1 MRKIGFLV
9 AAAACFGLAPFA
21 GRLGV
26 VAGSALLLVL
36 ALALSAAA
44 SGAFDAISLAG
55 GALGAFAS
63 VVLSGVSPAV
73 GGAALV
79 ALAFAERSLRV
90 RGQTAR
96 LVHAGAALGAGAL
109 AGALTSAYG
118 SASPAVR
125 GVAVVVAAVVVAL
138 PLLIDA
144 DDPVAHALDS
154 AADDVAE
161 PARASLREAAEL
173 RRTAGDDLLDRRSAR
188 QVRATWRALLRLA
201 EARLR
206 LERRGSAP
214 RSAHAG
220 GVMAR
225 VDQRIADYVGVL
237 TRAYVA
243 LDTAHAAEA
252 SLDDAAM
259 RSVET
264 VGESL
269 EQVTSAIVEEV

>member
-1 MRKIGFLV
+1 
-9 AAAACFGLAPFA
+9 
-21 GRLGV
+21 
-26 VAGSALLLVL
+26 
-36 ALALSAAA
+36 
-44 SGAFDAISLAG
+44 
-55 GALGAFAS
+55 
-63 VVLSGVSPAV
+63 
-73 GGAALV
+73 
-79 ALAFAERSLRV
+79 RSLRV

-144 DDPVAHALDS
+144 DDPIAHALDS

-201 EARLR
+201 
-206 LERRGSAP
+206 
-214 RSAHAG
+214 
-220 GVMAR
+220 
-225 VDQRIADYVGVL
+225 
-237 TRAYVA
+237 
-243 LDTAHAAEA
+243 
-252 SLDDAAM
+252 
-259 RSVET
+259 
-264 VGESL
+264 
-269 EQVTSAIVEEV
+269 